1 MTSYLVL
8 EPQGTAADRAEK
20 AVIVRDG
27 FAFLAFLLPL
37 FWFLWHRMWLEALA
51 FLAIALLLGAL
62 GLLPGYATPASL
74 VSIALSILVGFEAQ
88 ALRVAMLCR
97 HGWSI
102 WGVVEGRNSTE
113 AELRYTAEIE
123 PDLAGRNLAAVP
135 PAGATAHKPPAE
147 RRTVGTAFG
156 LLDYPE
162 RS

>member
-1 MTSYLVL
+1 V
-8 EPQGTAADRAEK
+8 AC
-20 AVIVRDG
+20 
-27 FAFLAFLLPL
+27 LLPR
-37 FWFLWHRMWLEALA
+37 FWLLWHRMWLEALA

-102 WGVVEGRNSTE
+102 WGVVEGRNSAE

-147 RRTVGTAFG
+147 RRTVGTAFRPSRLSG
-156 LLDYPE
+156 TELIMRVAIIDYGSGNLRSATKAFE
-162 RS
+162 RAARE